1 MYQIDKMTG
10 QISQRDSNL
19 ELFRCV
25 AMLLI
30 VAHHYVANSG
40 LTSVD
45 GPFWDNLWSWRSL
58 FLLVFGAWGKTG
70 INCFMLITG
79 YYMCRSA
86 ITGRKYFRLLAEIY
100 FYRIVIAFIFALT
113 GYQPISL
120 MILVQIILP
129 FTEINR
135 NFTGCF
141 IVFYLFIPFLTIL
154 VKNMT
159 SRQHIWLTV
168 LCLFIYSFVGTIPWA
183 NVPMHYVSWFM
194 VLFLVSSWL
203 RLHADG
209 YMKSRNSICNRG
221 GLLILLIVDI
231 ASIFGVAW
239 LSTRLPVIKKLG
251 MYFLNESSRPL
262 PLITGVMTFIFFKK
276 MRLPYIPLVNI
287 MGGSTFGV
295 LLIHANSDTMRKW
308 LWRDFLHNVDMYDS
322 PWLVVHA
329 VGSVFAIFIVCI
341 VIDRLRLHF
350 IEPQIMTLF
359 DRYWP
364 CITRCFNRLEV
375 WFARKCT
382 CFTGE

>member
-1 MYQIDKMTG
+1 MTNR
-10 QISQRDSNL
+10 ISKNTTQRDSNL

-30 VAHHYVANSG
+30 VAHHYVFNSG
-40 LTSVD
+40 LTSVES
-45 GPFWDNLWSWRSL
+45 PIWNEPWLWRSL
-58 FLLVFGAWGKTG
+58 FLLVFGSWGKTG
-70 INCFMLITG
+70 INCFMVITG
-79 YYMCRSA
+79 YYMCQSV

-100 FYRIVIAFIFALT
+100 FYKIAIAIIFALT

-120 MILVQIILP
+120 KILLQIILP

-141 IVFYLFIPFLTIL
+141 IVFYLFIPFLSII

-159 SRQHIWLTV
+159 ARQHIWLIV
-168 LCLFIYSFVGTIPWA
+168 LCLFIYTIVGSIPWT

-209 YMKSRNSICNRG
+209 YMKSENSIWNGG

-231 ASIFGVAW
+231 ASIFVVTW
-239 LSTRLPVIKKLG
+239 MSTRHPIFKKLCI
-251 MYFLNESSRPL
+251 YFMSESSKPL
-262 PLITGVMTFIFFKK
+262 PLLTGIMAFMFFKK
-276 MRLPYIPLVNI
+276 LRLPYIPLVNI

-322 PWLVVHA
+322 SWLVAHA
-329 VGSVFAIFIVCI
+329 AGSVLAIFILCI
-341 VIDRLRLHF
+341 VIDRLRLRF
-350 IEPQIMTLF
+350 IEPPVMALF

-364 CITRCFNRLEV
+364 CIIERFNRLEV
-375 WFARKCT
+375 WFARKCAG
-382 CFTGE
+382 FTGE